1 MISSLSGFLTPSN
14 TEIGHNQE
22 ENQVSSTSW
31 SWLRSDSFKFNFN
44 LLKIDNAIQSFFQ
57 KIDDK
62 FLEYKNIK
70 ADENRRIRIEKIEE
84 EKREKERL
92 QIEKK
97 ENEEKLLK
105 EKLDYIEQETVCQF
119 F

>member
-1 MISSLSGFLTPSN
+1 MRLQNLFKD
-14 TEIGHNQE
+14 
-22 ENQVSSTSW
+22 
-31 SWLRSDSFKFNFN
+31 RFSFKFNFN

-105 EKLDYIEQETVCQF
+105 EKI
-119 F
+119 